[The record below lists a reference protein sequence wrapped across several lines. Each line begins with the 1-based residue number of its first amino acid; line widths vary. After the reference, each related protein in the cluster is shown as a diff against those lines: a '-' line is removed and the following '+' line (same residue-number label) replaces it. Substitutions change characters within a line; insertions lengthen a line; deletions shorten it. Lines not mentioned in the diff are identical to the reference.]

1 MKRPTDTLQSILMP
15 CQALHR
21 LLHALQV
28 ERRTTQ
34 GILALIE
41 ADRSGEAV
49 DTSLL
54 AHLLRMYTHLG
65 IYAEAFQA
73 PLLEQTQSFYALE
86 GVQAMQDLD
95 APEYLLH
102 CEVGWII

>member
-1 MKRPTDTLQSILMP
+1 MLCHML
-15 CQALHR
+15 
-21 LLHALQV
+21 LQV

-49 DTSLL
+49 DASLL

-65 IYAEAFQA
+65 IYAEAFQG

-95 APEYLLH
+95 APEYLVH
-102 CEVGWII
+102 CEVGWPRVV

>member
-1 MKRPTDTLQSILMP
+1 MP
-15 CQALHR
+15 HP
-21 LLHALQV
+21 LQV

-41 ADRSGEAV
+41 ADRLGEAV
-49 DTSLL
+49 DASLL

-65 IYAEAFQA
+65 MYGEAFHG
-73 PLLEQTQSFYALE
+73 PLLEQTQSFYALD

-102 CEVGWII
+102 CEVGWAVNRTRVGAQ